1 MVQNPGF
8 QFRRYCRTC
17 GSDGLRGWRHGIR
30 RAHKVTIDL
39 AVRVQESKNR
49 HNALAGRRKNLI
61 VSETR
66 DGFHA
71 SFGSSLVTD
80 SETKNPG
87 SSQPRPS
94 KLLATTSPA
103 AGQIPQLVLT
113 GTKSRIFLFSLGA
126 GVTPAEGS
134 LKPTAGFILI

>member
-17 GSDGLRGWRHGIR
+17 GSDGVRGWRHGIR

-39 AVRVQESKNR
+39 AVTVQESVKR
-49 HNALAGRRKNLI
+49 HNGLGSHRHNLI
-61 VSETR
+61 VCETR

-71 SFGSSLVTD
+71 SFGAGVTPAPSDKKEKMRDFVPVRTFLVSLL
-80 SETKNPG
+80 SEAKNPA

-94 KLLATTSPA
+94 KLLATTSRA
-103 AGQIPQLVLT
+103 A
-113 GTKSRIFLFSLGA
+113 
-126 GVTPAEGS
+126 
-134 LKPTAGFILI
+134 